1 MFYFDEFSGVIFYPK
16 MCHRGSWE
24 GTIFNCLI
32 VTARKFGEEKF
43 GEERFGKSS
52 LIHQTEA
59 KPVGM
64 YI

>member
-1 MFYFDEFSGVIFYPK
+1 MIFYPK

-64 YI
+64 YN

>member
-1 MFYFDEFSGVIFYPK
+1 MIFYPK

-32 VTARKFGEEKF
+32 VTARKFGEE
-43 GEERFGKSS
+43 RFGKSS

-64 YI
+64 YN